1 MATELVGASVRF
13 VGSNGD
19 VRMGVVMAVGEDGLV
34 LVNWERFRD
43 LEARFATTKRKPS
56 EHEQASIAAHTAWVY
71 APGHSAWPAG
81 SRLEIE

>member
-1 MATELVGASVRF
+1 VVTELVGASVRF

-19 VRMGVVMAVGEDGLV
+19 ERLGVVVAVGADGLV
-34 LVNWERFRD
+34 LVNWERFTD
-43 LEARFATTKRKPS
+43 LEARFVATKRKPS

>member
-1 MATELVGASVRF
+1 MATELAGASVRF

-19 VRMGVVMAVGEDGLV
+19 ERLGVVLAVGDDGLV
-34 LVNWERFRD
+34 LVYWERFSD
-43 LEARFATTKRKPS
+43 LEARFAVAKRKPS

-71 APGHSAWPAG
+71 APGHPAWPAG